1 MRRHKVSSVNLPDPT
16 KTKATFGHVIARN
29 TLLNLVGRIIPLVL
43 ALATIPILIKAIGTD
58 RYGLLALFWVIVGY
72 LGLLDMGIGRTT
84 TKFVAERLASN
95 RNDEIP
101 VVVWT
106 SWWMLAALG
115 TIAGLVLVALIPVL
129 VDHVLKVPAYLN
141 REASASM
148 YWLALMLPFAI
159 SIAGMQGLLEAQQ
172 RFDILNAIQ
181 IPANITGYVIP
192 VAISF
197 YTKDL
202 SAVVVALLVARIIV
216 WGVYFWSC
224 LRSMPALRT
233 HWKMSGRHLGEML
246 RFGGWLSI
254 SNIVGPLMVNLD
266 RFVIGAL
273 VGLQAVAYYTV
284 PYSLVT
290 QLWIIPASLIPVLF
304 PVFSGLAANR
314 GAALGRMYRHAVK
327 YIFLAMVPFAI
338 GLMALSGDV
347 MSIWLGS
354 EFALKSSTVMA
365 VLTLGVLLNSLA
377 QVPFALV
384 QASGRPDV
392 TAKFHL
398 LELVPYLAL
407 VWWATSNYGILGTAV
422 VWLLRVG
429 VDACLL
435 FWFANC
441 LLPKDQQG
449 FGFALVLGP
458 MIVLPYGVVM
468 VAISGTQGIAAHFA
482 IVLVILGL
490 ALAVVWRLWLN
501 PMERAMIVDWR
512 VLFARQRA

>member
-1 MRRHKVSSVNLPDPT
+1 MSSANRPEPT
-16 KTKATFGHVIARN
+16 KTNGTLGQVIARN
-29 TLLNLVGRIIPLVL
+29 TLLNLAGRIIPLVL
-43 ALATIPILIKAIGTD
+43 ALVAVPLLVKALGTD

-95 RNDEIP
+95 RAEEIP

-106 SWWMLAALG
+106 SWWMLAAMG
-115 TIAGLVLVALIPVL
+115 SIAGLVLVALVPVL
-129 VDHVLKVPAYLN
+129 VGHVLHVPAYMTS
-141 REASASM
+141 EASASM

-181 IPANITGYVIP
+181 IPVSITGYVIP

-197 YTKDL
+197 YTKNL
-202 SAVVVALLVARIIV
+202 SIVVIALLIARIIV
-216 WGVYFWSC
+216 WGVYFWIC

-233 HWKMSGRHLGEML
+233 HWKMSGRHLREML
-246 RFGGWLSI
+246 RFGGWLTI

-266 RFVIGAL
+266 RFLIGAL
-273 VGLQAVAYYTV
+273 VSLQAVAYYAV

-290 QLWIIPASLIPVLF
+290 QLWMIPASLIPVLF
-304 PVFSGLAANR
+304 PAFSGLAANR
-314 GAALGRMYRHAVK
+314 GAAFGRVYRQAVK
-327 YIFLAMVPFAI
+327 YIFLAMVPFTI

-347 MSIWLGS
+347 LSIWLGS
-354 EFALKSSTVMA
+354 EFAQKSSTVMA
-365 VLTLGVLLNSLA
+365 VLTLGVLINSLA
-377 QVPFALV
+377 QVPYSLV

-435 FWFANC
+435 FWFANR

-449 FGFALVLGP
+449 FGFVLVLVP
-458 MIVLPYGVVM
+458 MIVLPCSVVM
-468 VAISGTQGIAAHFA
+468 TAISGTQSIAAHFA

-490 ALAVVWRLWLN
+490 ALAAVWRLWLN
-501 PMERAMIVDWR
+501 SKEREMIAAWR

>member
-1 MRRHKVSSVNLPDPT
+1 MSSVIRTDST
-16 KTKATFGHVIARN
+16 KIKATLGHVIARN
-29 TLLNLVGRIIPLVL
+29 TMLNLVGRIIPLVL
-43 ALATIPILIKAIGTD
+43 ALATIPLLIKGIGTD

-72 LGLLDMGIGRTT
+72 LGLLDMGVGRAT
-84 TKFVAERLASN
+84 TKFVAERMASN

-106 SWWMLAALG
+106 SWFMLVALG
-115 TIAGLVLVALIPVL
+115 MIAGLVLVALTPVL

-141 REASASM
+141 KEASASM

-181 IPANITGYVIP
+181 IPTNITGYVIP

-202 SAVVVALLVARIIV
+202 SIIIIALLIARIIV
-216 WGVYFWSC
+216 WCVYFWSC

-233 HWKMSGRHLGEML
+233 QRKLSGRHLGEML

-266 RFVIGAL
+266 RFFIGSL
-273 VGLQAVAYYTV
+273 VTLHAVAYYTV
-284 PYSLVT
+284 PYSLAT
-290 QLWIIPASLIPVLF
+290 QLWIIPASLMPVLF
-304 PVFSGLAANR
+304 PVFSGLAAKQ
-314 GAALGRMYRHAVK
+314 GADLGLMYRHAVK
-327 YIFLAMVPFAI
+327 YVFLAMFPFVI
-338 GLMALSGDV
+338 GFMVLSGDV
-347 MSIWLGS
+347 LSLWLGV
-354 EFALKSSTVMA
+354 EFSLKSSAVMA

-377 QVPFALV
+377 QVPYAIV

-422 VWLLRVG
+422 VWLLRV
-429 VDACLL
+429 VADAFLL
-435 FWFANC
+435 FWFTNG
-441 LLPKDQQG
+441 LLPKEQQG
-449 FGFALVLGP
+449 FGFVLVLVPIFALLYG
-458 MIVLPYGVVM
+458 IVML
-468 VAISGTQGIAAHFA
+468 AISATQSIAAHFA
-482 IVLVILGL
+482 IVLVLLGL
-490 ALAVVWRLWLN
+490 ALAAVWRLWLN
-501 PMERAMIVDWR
+501 PMERLMIVDWR
-512 VLFARQRA
+512 VFFARQRT

>member
-1 MRRHKVSSVNLPDPT
+1 MSSVNRPDPT
-16 KTKATFGHVIARN
+16 KTKATFGQVIARN
-29 TLLNLVGRIIPLVL
+29 TLLNLAGRIITLVV
-43 ALATIPILIKAIGTD
+43 ALAAVPLLVKAFGAD

-95 RNDEIP
+95 RTDEIP
-101 VVVWT
+101 VLVWT

-115 TIAGLVLVALIPVL
+115 SIAGLVLVALVPVL
-129 VDHVLKVPAYLN
+129 VGHVLQIPAYLN
-141 REASASM
+141 REASTSI

-159 SIAGMQGLLEAQQ
+159 TIPGMQGFLEAQQ
-172 RFDILNAIQ
+172 RFDIINAIQ
-181 IPANITGYVIP
+181 VPANITGYVIL
-192 VAISF
+192 VAVSF

-202 SAVVVALLVARIIV
+202 SIVIIASLIAKIVV

-233 HWKMSGRHLGEML
+233 HWKISGRHLGEML
-246 RFGGWLSI
+246 RFGGWLTV

-266 RFVIGAL
+266 RFLIGSL
-273 VGLQAVAYYTV
+273 VSLQAVTYYTV

-290 QLWIIPASLIPVLF
+290 QLWMIPTSLIPVLF
-304 PVFSGLAANR
+304 PAFTGLAANR
-314 GAALGRMYRHAVK
+314 DPVLGQMYRQSVK
-327 YIFLAMVPFAI
+327 SIFLAMVFVVIAI
-338 GLMALSGDV
+338 MALSGDV
-347 MSIWLGS
+347 LTIWLGS
-354 EFALKSSTVMA
+354 EFSMKSSTVMA
-365 VLTLGVLLNSLA
+365 ILSLGVLVNSLA
-377 QVPFALV
+377 HVPFSLV

-398 LELVPYLAL
+398 LEIVPYLAL

-435 FWFANC
+435 FWFANR

-449 FGFALVLGP
+449 FGFVLVLLP
-458 MIVLPYGVVM
+458 MIALLYSVVM
-468 VAISGTQGIAAHFA
+468 VAISGIQSIAAHFV
-482 IVLVILGL
+482 IVLVILVL
-490 ALAVVWRLWLN
+490 ALAAAWRLWLN
-501 PMERAMIVDWR
+501 QRERSMIADWR